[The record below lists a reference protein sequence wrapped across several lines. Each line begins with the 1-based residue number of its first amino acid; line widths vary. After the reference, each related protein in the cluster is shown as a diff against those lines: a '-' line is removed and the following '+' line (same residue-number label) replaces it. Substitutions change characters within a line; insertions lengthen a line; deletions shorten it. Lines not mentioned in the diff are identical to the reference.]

1 MPLNHSVFLTEM
13 LWGWEDIALSPV
25 WFLSSH
31 PVPGKADSG
40 VTNHTYFMGFQP
52 DKYLSLATERKSGY
66 FLKLTTGAEPDTI
79 QYKDQLREIKMLT
92 TGWLSCTRVTAA
104 IHAIHYPTQVKTYGL
119 VTTAQPAQ
127 SKFFPHKRGRAS
139 PTKYQLGQFLSYQE
153 QALPAA
159 FFLLLRR
166 AACTNRLS
174 HIATSSPKTCHYSE
188 SDDAQR
194 KVQTFN
200 LTTLSTPKI
209 NVGHKVQWILVVFIE
224 RMTCGY
230 LQ

>member
-40 VTNHTYFMGFQP
+40 FTNHTYFMGFQP
-52 DKYLSLATERKSGY
+52 DKYLSPAIERKSGY

-79 QYKDQLREIKMLT
+79 KYEDQLREIKMLT

-119 VTTAQPAQ
+119 VTTTQPAQ
-127 SKFFPHKRGRAS
+127 SKFFPHKQGRAS
-139 PTKYQLGQFLSYQE
+139 PTKYQLGQFVSYQE
-153 QALPAA
+153 QVLPAVL
-159 FFLLLRR
+159 FSSFSKGL
-166 AACTNRLS
+166 ACTNRLS
-174 HIATSSPKTCHYSE
+174 HIATSSPKTCRYSE
-188 SDDAQR
+188 SDDAER
-194 KVQTFN
+194 KAQIFHFFN
-200 LTTLSTPKI
+200 NIVDTQNKRWP
-209 NVGHKVQWILVVFIE
+209 
-224 RMTCGY
+224 
-230 LQ
+230 